1 MTDLHTIPRLPTGIF
16 YAEGVKSERHLRHRP
31 AAKEPQTREV
41 WYYDYRTPMEV
52 LNTNAAAALE
62 PLEGS
67 ALPLIA
73 QFQPED
79 SSSTRLKRGERSAE
93 AAVLRAPVG
102 LPPVL
107 QPGELARRKA
117 TRSEENP
124 EGRWRRFTRDELL
137 ARDKGSL
144 DLFWLKDK
152 SLTDPERRCPG
163 PQAIWCTSGM
173 PQIGVGRPS
182 SRALSCSARNW
193 E

>member
-73 QFQPED
+73 QFQPE
-79 SSSTRLKRGERSAE
+79 EFQFN
-93 AAVLRAPVG
+93 AALNAGKGQQKP
-102 LPPVL
+102 LCYEHLSDFL
-107 QPGELARRKA
+107 QCYNPALARRKA

-144 DLFWLKDK
+144 DLFWLKD
-152 SLTDPERRCPG
+152 
-163 PQAIWCTSGM
+163 
-173 PQIGVGRPS
+173 
-182 SRALSCSARNW
+182 RA
-193 E
+193 